1 MPRSPKKMPP
11 AAPPDRRRQARERR
25 TARANPVPAN
35 DAVHPK
41 NAHRRIL
48 LIAAGRQGKGEQREP
63 IPPRP
68 AMPRS
73 PRKMRLP
80 CSAGRRRQA
89 GERRAARANP
99 VPADEAEQSEK
110 KIPPAAPP
118 DAAGR
123 QGKGELREPIPPRR
137 TMPRIPK
144 KIPPAAPP
152 DRRRQAGERRAARAN
167 PVPANAAV
175 VGQLK

>member
-99 VPADEAEQSEK
+99 CPGQRCRASQK
-110 KIPPAAPP
+110 CPPTHPP
-118 DAAGR
+118 NH
-123 QGKGELREPIPPRR
+123 P
-137 TMPRIPK
+137 
-144 KIPPAAPP
+144 
-152 DRRRQAGERRAARAN
+152 RQARERRAARAN
-167 PVPANAAV
+167 PARPMMPPSPKKDAPAAPPDHPRQAGENK
-175 VGQLK
+175 QRRY